1 MAASHPDL
9 NKRKIIHID
18 MDAFYASVEMR
29 DKPEY
34 QDRPLAVGG
43 EPKGRGVLCTS
54 NYIARKFGVRSA
66 MPSRKAVELCP
77 ELVIVPPRFDL
88 YKSISKEIRE
98 IFSEYTEK
106 IEPLSLDEAYL
117 DVSDCEQSA
126 TQIAME
132 IKQKIFART
141 KLTAS
146 AGVAPNK
153 LLAKIASDLR
163 KPNGISV
170 IKPHQVTTFMKTLP
184 VSKIPGVGP
193 VSKRKLKDFGI
204 ETCEQIF
211 KHRKLSLYETFGS
224 RFSDWLWERGQGIDK
239 TEVSNDRKRK
249 SISVES
255 TFSED
260 LSCEQS
266 IERETLKLSKELF
279 TRLTATQ
286 LAASSL
292 SVKIRY
298 KDFSVV
304 SKGFSMPFPIFTLE
318 DLEKNAKL
326 CLQKINLESP
336 IRLIGL
342 KASNLVEK
350 KLTGNLVQGSLF

>member
-1 MAASHPDL
+1 MAVSHPDL

-77 ELVIVPPRFDL
+77 DLVIVPPRFDL

-146 AGVAPNK
+146 ARAPNK

-184 VSKIPGVGP
+184 VGKYPELGQF
-193 VSKRKLKDFGI
+193 LK
-204 ETCEQIF
+204 
-211 KHRKLSLYETFGS
+211 
-224 RFSDWLWERGQGIDK
+224 
-239 TEVSNDRKRK
+239 
-249 SISVES
+249 
-255 TFSED
+255 
-260 LSCEQS
+260 
-266 IERETLKLSKELF
+266 
-279 TRLTATQ
+279 
-286 LAASSL
+286 
-292 SVKIRY
+292 
-298 KDFSVV
+298 
-304 SKGFSMPFPIFTLE
+304 
-318 DLEKNAKL
+318 
-326 CLQKINLESP
+326 
-336 IRLIGL
+336 
-342 KASNLVEK
+342 
-350 KLTGNLVQGSLF
+350 GN